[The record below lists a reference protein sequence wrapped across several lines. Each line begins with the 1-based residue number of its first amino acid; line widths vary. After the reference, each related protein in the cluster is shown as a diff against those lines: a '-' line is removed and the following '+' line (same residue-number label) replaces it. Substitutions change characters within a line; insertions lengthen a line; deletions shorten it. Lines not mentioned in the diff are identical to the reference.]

1 MREVERCLQGGEMLC
16 GNPLGACETG
26 VEWGGAAKKV
36 NRRTERDRRW
46 LGLVSLP
53 VAFRE
58 EPMSCSNS

>member
-1 MREVERCLQGGEMLC
+1 MREVEPCLQGAEMPC

-26 VEWGGAAKKV
+26 VEWGGAASNV